1 MAGSLASCDDQRKS
15 KGHGRL
21 PSNLAESC
29 VRPLEL
35 EEAIDILRHFIVQQG
50 DDMRELREATFEK
63 PLNELVDGQVFE

>member
-1 MAGSLASCDDQRKS
+1 MAGSLASCDDLRKS

-35 EEAIDILRHFIVQQG
+35 EEAIDILRHFTSTFNRMPESVNLG
-50 DDMRELREATFEK
+50 SLLLR
-63 PLNELVDGQVFE
+63 ND